1 LTDGE
6 EFRGLAQLT
15 ARGFSI
21 TLCAVQVRVALGYRC
36 LPCVPFRNELEV
48 DQLRVHRLQVLEP
61 AVRADAVREV
71 LALSAML
78 PESARRSG
86 VLRAVAFAT
95 ALCGEAALR
104 DLSNVMVQ
112 LGGLGNGWRVERAA
126 QYSATQVRCAA
137 SGPALVFNGG
147 WFPCPREA

>member
-1 LTDGE
+1 MTLGPQSSRDIPGGFPDGGRGATHQSGDLARTSGETAIYVQRLTGGE

-21 TLCAVQVRVALGYRC
+21 TLCAVQVRVAHGYRC

-78 PESARRSG
+78 RESARRSG
-86 VLRAVAFAT
+86 VLRA
-95 ALCGEAALR
+95 
-104 DLSNVMVQ
+104 SP
-112 LGGLGNGWRVERAA
+112 
-126 QYSATQVRCAA
+126 SPPPCAA
-137 SGPALVFNGG
+137 RP
-147 WFPCPREA
+147 PCVT